1 MDVQFNLR
9 IAQARYCEMLN
20 FDREALVYEI
30 EGEEF
35 DIFPLQEGVTV
46 AQLQQLGQEL
56 QSIEHYILTQAQMEK
71 SINPELSVEATN
83 AQLADWA
90 SQVYEGLIHVR
101 FHLQ

>member
-9 IAQARYCEMLN
+9 IARARYCEMLN

-35 DIFPLQEGVTV
+35 DIFPLREEITV
-46 AQLQQLGQEL
+46 AQLQQLEQEL
-56 QSIEHYILTQAQMEK
+56 QSIEHCILIQAQMGK
-71 SINPELSVEATN
+71 SINPELSVEVTN